1 MLSILRETRT
11 ESRALLLLLADPPVI
26 QLRLGPSLRSESIK
40 EGDDVYF
47 ECTVRSNPPVRT
59 LQWEHNVSH
68 R

>member
-1 MLSILRETRT
+1 MHSVGKLGLKRE
-11 ESRALLLLLADPPVI
+11 LLLLADPPVI

-59 LQWEHNVSH
+59 LQWEHNVSYRH
-68 R
+68 I